1 MENGKKEA
9 YELLGL
15 DLGASKDDIKK
26 AYKELS
32 EKNDPKKGGSV
43 ALSKLIN

>member
-15 DLGASKDDIKK
+15 DLGATKDDVKK
-26 AYKELS
+26 AYNELS
-32 EKNDPKKGGSV
+32 EKNDPNKGGSV